1 MKPELASAPDRIC
14 TSKEKA
20 MNQGLWKYPAGQ
32 DLLELELQATVSHCT
47 WVLVTQ
53 THLGS
58 PARAVRAQDL

>member
-14 TSKEKA
+14 TSNEKA
-20 MNQGLWKYPAGQ
+20 MNRGLWKYPAPQ

-47 WVLVTQ
+47 WVLVAH

-58 PARAVRAQDL
+58 PAREVHAQNL